1 MVERATPIERAIARS
16 VAPQACLRRRIS
28 RIRRIDTLVAGIGSS
43 SWTRG
48 GPLRS
53 PAVER
58 SPPQQ
63 AADFILEW
71 VADIKSESVADFA
84 RNPHQAK
91 FNPTALEGRLLGPV
105 TVAQDEEVLPL
116 DRDHEALEPFG
127 PPRRSGS
134 EHDGPHLNVGPAAG
148 LLHRGDALP
157 FRWLHGSCRGR
168 RGRLACPG
176 RGRAGQDLQ
185 RLDPAVQ

>member
-43 SWTRG
+43 SWTRE

-71 VADIKSESVADFA
+71 VADIKSESGAEFIPETLADFV
-84 RNPHQAK
+84 RNQ
-91 FNPTALEGRLLGPV
+91 
-105 TVAQDEEVLPL
+105 Q
-116 DRDHEALEPFG
+116 
-127 PPRRSGS
+127 SGS
-134 EHDGPHLNVGPAAG
+134 
-148 LLHRGDALP
+148 
-157 FRWLHGSCRGR
+157 
-168 RGRLACPG
+168 
-176 RGRAGQDLQ
+176 RAS
-185 RLDPAVQ
+185 